1 VGKEGHVVERMRR
14 VSGSQLVYTELRRR
28 ILEHRLRPGQ
38 RLYEPELAAELAVS
52 RTPLREAL
60 RLLLAEDLLDQLPTG
75 GMVVRAMSADEIRE
89 LYGVRAAL
97 EGLMAAT
104 AAQRI
109 DAVGAEGLR
118 ALLARNERL
127 VELPEEAMNAGHEF
141 HLRVGEIARHG
152 WAARLHEQVDS
163 QMARYRMFT
172 NQTQERRRA
181 ALAEHRAILEAILG
195 QDAEEARRLAEEHV
209 LRARG
214 AAVAATQSRLERLET
229 VE

>member
-1 VGKEGHVVERMRR
+1 
-14 VSGSQLVYTELRRR
+14 
-28 ILEHRLRPGQ
+28 
-38 RLYEPELAAELAVS
+38 
-52 RTPLREAL
+52 
-60 RLLLAEDLLDQLPTG
+60 
-75 GMVVRAMSADEIRE
+75 VVRAMSADEIRE

-127 VELPEEAMNAGHEF
+127 VELPEEAMNAGHDF
-141 HLRVGEIARHG
+141 HLRLGEIARHG
-152 WAARLHEQVDS
+152 WASRLHEQVDS
-163 QMARYRMFT
+163 QMARYRMLT
-172 NQTQERRRA
+172 NQTEERRRA
-181 ALAEHRAILEAILG
+181 ALVEHRAILEAILG

-209 LRARG
+209 LRARD